1 MHQRSETKNN
11 PNIQEARMK
20 DFIKRVAEGSRFEID
35 IFDGDLKLEGR
46 ILSPQESEALGM
58 TSGMLAAQLFPQ
70 QAKSSVSDFAKM
82 ANQED
87 MDDEAWSKMLEVLKE
102 IRPEQLLQF
111 SEHQDR
117 IISKCI
123 KKGSTDEGKTWS
135 VLHLVL
141 REEEQDPDKD
151 RLWIGMLSQEDR
163 KAIVDQAMQGHK
175 EAAERL
181 ATFRSG

>member
-1 MHQRSETKNN
+1 
-11 PNIQEARMK
+11 MK
-20 DFIKRVAEGSRFEID
+20 DFIRRVAEGSRFEID
-35 IFDGDLKLEGR
+35 IFDGVLKLEGR

-111 SEHQDR
+111 SEHQDL

-163 KAIVDQAMQGHK
+163 KAIVDKAMQGHR

-181 ATFRSG
+181 ATFR

>member
-1 MHQRSETKNN
+1 
-11 PNIQEARMK
+11 MK

-58 TSGMLAAQLFPQ
+58 TSGMLAAQRFPHK
-70 QAKSSVSDFAKM
+70 AKSSIPDLAKM
-82 ANQED
+82 ANQEEV
-87 MDDEAWSKMLEVLKE
+87 DDESWTKMLELMKE

-117 IISKCI
+117 IVCKCI

-135 VLHLVL
+135 SLQLVL
-141 REEEQDPDKD
+141 TEEEQDPEKD
-151 RLWIGMLSQEDR
+151 RLWIGMLTPEDR

-175 EAAERL
+175 EAADRL
-181 ATFRSG
+181 ATFRSR